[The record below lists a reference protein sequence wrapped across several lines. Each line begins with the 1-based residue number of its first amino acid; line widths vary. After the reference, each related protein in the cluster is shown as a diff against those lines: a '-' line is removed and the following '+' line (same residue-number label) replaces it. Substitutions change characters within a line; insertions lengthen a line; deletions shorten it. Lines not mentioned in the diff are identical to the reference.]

1 MPNDSRFAIDDLEP
15 FPSALQEDLNS
26 TNNSINELKS
36 QLEDKVCGLLDELKV
51 NKEIFDKRIDD
62 VIEQFNNSN
71 KENKNELQNEIEA
84 LGKVLENEQN
94 NNKNTFQA
102 FSTTISEFNKT
113 VQEKLDENVNLL
125 VQVLRASGNSRAFDI
140 LLIIP
145 VA

>member
-1 MPNDSRFAIDDLEP
+1 MLE
-15 FPSALQEDLNS
+15 
-26 TNNSINELKS
+26 
-36 QLEDKVCGLLDELKV
+36 ELKV

-71 KENKNELQNEIEA
+71 KENKNELQNDIEA
-84 LGKVLENEQN
+84 LRKVLENEQN

-125 VQVLRASGNSRAFDI
+125 VQVFRASGNSRAFKFC
-140 LLIIP
+140 
-145 VA
+145 

>member
-1 MPNDSRFAIDDLEP
+1 MPDYSRFVIDVLEP
-15 FPSALQEDLNS
+15 FPSALQADLNN

-36 QLEDKVCGLLDELKV
+36 QLEDKVCGLLEELKV

-71 KENKNELQNEIEA
+71 KENKNELQNDIEA
-84 LGKVLENEQN
+84 LRKVLENEQN

-125 VQVLRASGNSRAFDI
+125 VQVFRASGNSRALKFC
-140 LLIIP
+140 
-145 VA
+145 

>member
-1 MPNDSRFAIDDLEP
+1 MPDYSRFVIDVLEP
-15 FPSALQEDLNS
+15 FPSALQADLNN

-36 QLEDKVCGLLDELKV
+36 QLEDKVCGLLEELKV

-71 KENKNELQNEIEA
+71 KENKNELQNDIEA
-84 LGKVLENEQN
+84 LRKVLENEQN

-125 VQVLRASGNSRAFDI
+125 VQVFRASGNSRAFKFC
-140 LLIIP
+140 
-145 VA
+145 